1 MGTSVYRGQPRFM
14 ENVSLF
20 ITLSTGVASVFIL
33 FFVFYKLLRWD
44 NKLSAL
50 LTILLVMAVYVPFG
64 VIHWAG
70 MDVFAIHFA
79 FFVMSG
85 YGLGII
91 TSHRRLK
98 LAIDAHV
105 GHVDKEPEQKGW
117 FHWAPALIVCFF
129 LTLAVVDSII
139 ITLASKGASSE
150 FMAKFLPEPRSGAK
164 IVSAFPGAVSNDY
177 QEKYDQFNNYLEQL
191 VTQRERGWVISHG
204 WQQKPVS
211 GEAAVF
217 RIAVKD
223 KEGKPVAGA
232 TVEAQFLRPGD
243 SRKDKKLQLA
253 EQGRGSYGHHI
264 VLDAPGLWNVVLTVV
279 QGEASHQIKGT
290 TQVAVGG

>member
-1 MGTSVYRGQPRFM
+1 M

-20 ITLSTGVASVFIL
+20 ITLSVGVASVFIL
-33 FFVFYKLLRWD
+33 FFVFYKVLRWD

-98 LAIDAHV
+98 KSLDAHM
-105 GHVDKEPEQKGW
+105 GHVDEEPEQKGW
-117 FHWAPALIVCFF
+117 FHWGPAIIVCFF
-129 LTLAVVDSII
+129 LILAVVDSII

-150 FMAKFLPEPRSGAK
+150 FMERFLPEPRSGAK
-164 IVSAFPGAVSNDY
+164 IVSAFPGEVSNDY
-177 QEKYDQFNNYLEQL
+177 QEKYDQFNNYLEDR
-191 VTQRERGWVISHG
+191 VEQRERGWVISNG
-204 WQQKPVS
+204 WQQKPVNGKAS
-211 GEAAVF
+211 VF
-217 RIAVKD
+217 SIDVKD
-223 KEGKPVAGA
+223 KEGQPVTGA
-232 TVEAQFLRPGD
+232 QVEARFLRPGD
-243 SRKDKKLQLA
+243 SRLDQTLMLS
-253 EQGRGSYGHHI
+253 EHVRGSYGNS
-264 VLDAPGLWNVVLTVV
+264 VTLTAPGLWSVVLTVV
-279 QGEASHQIKGT
+279 QGEASHQTKGT
-290 TQVAVGG
+290 TQVAAAGG